1 MEGGSIE
8 PDITYAEHVHGGVV
22 KMCSVCWEAY
32 AAGYMTKTEIFQ
44 CIYYLDIFRNKRD
57 ANARPKR
64 DPDDPYYIRYG
75 EGIYSSF
82 LSQEDYKDW
91 YYLSYLPQYR
101 RRLYKAKASG
111 LGASAPEERVPRGVV
126 MKQQRVADYNNTTEK
141 NKE

>member
-1 MEGGSIE
+1 
-8 PDITYAEHVHGGVV
+8 
-22 KMCSVCWEAY
+22 MCSACWEAHY
-32 AAGYMTKTEIFQ
+32 AGYMTKTEIFQ
-44 CIYYLDIFRNKRD
+44 CIYYLDMFRNQRT

-64 DPDDPYYIRYG
+64 DPDDPYWILPYG

-91 YYLSYLPQYR
+91 YNLSYLPQYR

-126 MKQQRVADYNNTTEK
+126 MKQQRVADYINTKEK